1 MVYYKSDIFYLEPV
15 PADLPDGS
23 IDELK
28 KPEDIR
34 EEPLTLPKNY
44 EWFDVDIFND
54 EQVYIFRDLL
64 IFRLIKYMTYYVI
77 IMLKMMIICSDLIIQ
92 CL

>member
-1 MVYYKSDIFYLEPV
+1 MGYSTCATWYFYKCQLFIILEPV
-15 PADLPDGS
+15 PADLPDGP

-54 EQVYIFRDLL
+54 EQVFLY
-64 IFRLIKYMTYYVI
+64 RLPI
-77 IMLKMMIICSDLIIQ
+77 
-92 CL
+92 